1 MIHSIRVNNT
11 MSIFFISSFRRWFI
25 LRRIFITVHLNN
37 DVVLHSNRYNTKK
50 ISTVMYFIFLLQVT
64 LSKQKYIIEV
74 MKLIWKPDTENK

>member
-1 MIHSIRVNNT
+1 MTDEQLKEEEVIDY
-11 MSIFFISSFRRWFI
+11 
-25 LRRIFITVHLNN
+25 NN